1 MGSYREMA
9 LHITSKCTGELSASC
24 DPQRYRSKTLDNKCS
39 LYYYS
44 ATDTISLKEKTMTT
58 IEIDF
63 DVFKELTNR
72 RATESI
78 SYNDVLRQVLGLNPL
93 KPSAL
98 SPLKVPSEGAW
109 ATKGVI
115 FPIGTD
121 FRANYKGQTIFGK
134 VESGSLVVN
143 GKRFD
148 SPSSAAT
155 SITGNMVNGWIFWEC
170 RLPGKTSWQK
180 IKTLRK

>member
-1 MGSYREMA
+1 MM
-9 LHITSKCTGELSASC
+9 
-24 DPQRYRSKTLDNKCS
+24 
-39 LYYYS
+39 
-44 ATDTISLKEKTMTT
+44 T

-78 SYNDVLRQVLGLNPL
+78 SYNDVLRKLFGLNPL
-93 KPSAL
+93 KSSAL
-98 SPLKVPSEGAW
+98 SPEVASSARAW
-109 ATKGVI
+109 TTKGVI
-115 FPIGTD
+115 FPEGTE

-134 VESGSLVVN
+134 VESGALVVN

-148 SPSSAAT
+148 SPSSAAV

-170 RLPGKTSWQK
+170 RLPGMTTWQI
-180 IKTLRK
+180 IKSLRK